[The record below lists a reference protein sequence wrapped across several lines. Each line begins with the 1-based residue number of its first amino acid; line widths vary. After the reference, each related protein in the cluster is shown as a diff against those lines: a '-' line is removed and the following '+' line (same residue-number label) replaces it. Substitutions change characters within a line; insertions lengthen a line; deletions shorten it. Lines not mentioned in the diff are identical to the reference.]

1 MFIRYYPDPE
11 EGSTRVYRV
20 EETPEGWI
28 FPTYPSDWEALPEAQ
43 RPWEAELDGSW
54 YPATQLGN
62 VEGVTPQAMTSAE
75 LKKIG
80 EVLQGEDFQKVRELS
95 KARDLAFAAWSRANE
110 KLEAARA
117 ALEEAREVALQ
128 KRHFVF

>member
-1 MFIRYYPDPE
+1 MMFIRYYPDPE

-20 EETPEGWI
+20 EENPEGWI

-75 LKKIG
+75 LKK
-80 EVLQGEDFQKVRELS
+80 
-95 KARDLAFAAWSRANE
+95 ARDLVLAAWSRANE